1 MPRERL
7 VVIGGV
13 AAGMSA
19 ASRARKLNP
28 EMEIIVLEKGGH
40 VSVGLCGLPYY
51 LSGEIS
57 DWKKLIAYDANF
69 FREKRG
75 IDVRLEHEATA
86 IEPGRKT
93 VHVLEGDAH
102 EGTLHY
108 DKLVI
113 ATGGAPA
120 EILPG
125 ADATN
130 VFTCNDLPGTMRLRE
145 FIENENPKRAVIVG
159 SGYIGMEVADAF
171 VQRGLAVTIIER
183 SDVLLEGIEPEIA
196 GHVEAELLEHGVELI
211 KGSSANEIECA
222 VERSFASLRM
232 TGKRAVAVQHGA
244 NGRHEADLVL
254 LATGIVPRVAL
265 AEAAGIQLGATGA
278 IAVDERM
285 LTSVNS
291 IYAAGD
297 CTEVRNLVTGKAS
310 YLPLGTTANKQGRVA
325 GENAGGGNA
334 KFPGVVGTL
343 ATKVFSLEVAK
354 SGLSLQQARANGFQ
368 PDSVTL
374 TSTSRAGYFH
384 GKPIL
389 LKLVWERASGRV
401 LGCQMA
407 GQEGVAK
414 RIDVV
419 AMALQTRMSV
429 EDLLHA
435 DLSYAPP
442 FAPVWEPVLIAAHE
456 ALKKLRRGTNG
467 HANF

>member
-19 ASRARKLNP
+19 ASRARKLDP
-28 EMEIIVLEKGGH
+28 QMEIIVLEKGRH
-40 VSVGLCGLPYY
+40 VSVGTCGLPYY
-51 LSGEIS
+51 LSGEVS
-57 DWKKLIAYDANF
+57 DWKELIAYDAAF
-69 FREKRG
+69 FRDKRG
-75 IDVRLEHEATA
+75 IDVRLEHEVTA

-93 VHVLEGDAH
+93 VHVRVSAAANEIS
-102 EGTLHY
+102 LHY

-120 EILPG
+120 ETLPG
-125 ADATN
+125 ADVAN
-130 VFTCNDLPGTMRLRE
+130 VFTCNDLPGTIRLRE
-145 FIENENPKRAVIVG
+145 FIERERPQRAVIIG
-159 SGYIGMEVADAF
+159 SGYIGLEVADAF
-171 VQRGLAVTIIER
+171 VQRGLTVTIIER
-183 SDVLLEGIEPEIA
+183 SDTLLDGIEPEIA
-196 GHVEAELLEHGVELI
+196 GLVEAELLEHGVELI
-211 KGSSANEIECA
+211 KGSAANEIECA
-222 VERSFASLRM
+222 HGRSFASPRM
-232 TGKRAVAVQHGA
+232 TGKCAVAVQHGA

-265 AEAAGIQLGATGA
+265 AECAGVQLGPTGA

-285 LTSVNS
+285 LTSTAS

-297 CTEVRNLVTGKAS
+297 CTEVRNLVTGKPS
-310 YLPLGTTANKQGRVA
+310 YFPLGTTANKQGRVA

-334 KFPGVVGTL
+334 TFPGVVGTL
-343 ATKVFSLEVAK
+343 VTKVFSLEVAK
-354 SGLSLQQARANGFQ
+354 TGLSVQQARVSGFQ

-374 TSTSRAGYFH
+374 TGTSRARYFH
-384 GKPIL
+384 GKPL
-389 LKLVWERASGRV
+389 MLKLIWDRASGRV

-419 AMALQTRMSV
+419 ALALQARMTV
-429 EDLLHA
+429 EDLLYS

-442 FAPVWEPVLIAAHE
+442 FAPVWEPLLIAAHE
-456 ALKKLRRGTNG
+456 AQKKLRG
-467 HANF
+467 